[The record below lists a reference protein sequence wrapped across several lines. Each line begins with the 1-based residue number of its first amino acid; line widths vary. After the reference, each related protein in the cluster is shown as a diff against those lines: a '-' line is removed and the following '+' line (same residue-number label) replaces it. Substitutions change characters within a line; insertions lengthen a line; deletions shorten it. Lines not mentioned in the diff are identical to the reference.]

1 MKHLK
6 LFESFSINEIEEN
19 NKMANDIVEDIKT
32 ISYILEEEGF
42 DIEYLFNAKSRN
54 FATDLSFRVDEYNKL
69 ISSPNISGC
78 KPVNI
83 DMVVVKII
91 GRTITDP
98 KTFQRTLTDS
108 GKEAIERYINLL
120 KEHLDYIDPNNITTQ
135 RSLIGHTNVIIKL
148 FS

>member
-6 LFESFSINEIEEN
+6 LFESFSISEIEEN

-32 ISYILEEEGF
+32 ISYLLEDEGF
-42 DIEYLFNAKSRN
+42 ELRYT
-54 FATDLSFRVDEYNKL
+54 FATKSGNSFEVDEYNK
-69 ISSPNISGC
+69 IINSHVFNTKS
-78 KPVNI
+78 VNI

-135 RSLIGHTNVIIKL
+135 RSLIGNTNVIIKL

>member
-6 LFESFSINEIEEN
+6 LFESFSISEIEEN
-19 NKMANDIVEDIKT
+19 NKMANDIVDDIKT

-42 DIEYLFNAKSRN
+42 ELRYT
-54 FATDLSFRVDEYNKL
+54 FATKSGNSFEVDEYNK
-69 ISSPNISGC
+69 IINSHDFKS
-78 KPVNI
+78 VNI

-98 KTFQRTLTDS
+98 KTFQRTLTSS
-108 GKEAIERYINLL
+108 GKETIERYINLL

>member
-1 MKHLK
+1 MKWIK
-6 LFESFSINEIEEN
+6 LFENFSDEIVEN
-19 NKMANDIVEDIKT
+19 NKMANEIVDDIKT
-32 ISYILEEEGF
+32 ISYLLEDEGF

-91 GRTITDP
+91 GNSITDP
-98 KTFQRTLTDS
+98 VTFQKVLKKSDIKTID
-108 GKEAIERYINLL
+108 RYIDLL
-120 KEHLDYIDPNNITTQ
+120 KEHLDYIDPENITKKKT
-135 RSLIGHTNVIIKL
+135 LMGNMDIIVKL
-148 FS
+148 